1 MTTMMLMLMT
11 MMLMMLMMMLMLLML
26 LMLMMLMMLLMLH
39 TKDLK
44 LCIRCS
50 TDEKVRR
57 SRIRKVCKRLF
68 TILISSRSG
77 QDSNLGNQQSC
88 GKNIENS
95 EKTQINRKGRLQEQ
109 ESQDVNIL
117 VN

>member
-1 MTTMMLMLMT
+1 MMLMLMT
-11 MMLMMLMMMLMLLML
+11 MMLMMLMMMLML

-77 QDSNLGNQQSC
+77 
-88 GKNIENS
+88 
-95 EKTQINRKGRLQEQ
+95 
-109 ESQDVNIL
+109 
-117 VN
+117 